1 MIATKQD
8 KRHDFLWIVQMF
20 MQRDPDVI
28 GWRGFVGD
36 AVAASY
42 RIPQSMTAR
51 DAALDFWG
59 FFSGEEGLAGGDK
72 KCPHWMVALDDPRY
86 S

>member
-1 MIATKQD
+1 MASGDD
-8 KRHDFLWIVQMF
+8 KRHDFLWMVQMF
-20 MQRDPDVI
+20 MQRDPEVV

-42 RIPQSMTAR
+42 RIPKAVTAR

-59 FFSGEEGLAGGDK
+59 FFSGEEK
-72 KCPHWMVALDDPRY
+72 EVCPSWMVALDDPNY
-86 S
+86 SG